1 VTRVPDTLYATTD
14 DGVSIAY
21 QIVGEGP
28 VDLVLE
34 LESWGNVEIMWELDA
49 LADLFERLS
58 QFSRLVLHDRRA
70 TGLSG
75 GVSFPNLETRARD
88 LLVVLDAIR
97 SPRAVLFG
105 ERTTGAAFT
114 VFAASHPSRAA
125 SLVWNRAVATTR
137 WSPEYPWGQ
146 TPDEHRAEAAETRGG
161 MGSKELAHG
170 WLTACA
176 PSLAGDERLEAQI
189 ARLDRHFM
197 APSTAAEWIQ
207 VESETDVTAVLP
219 LLRCPTL
226 VLDYEQSSTGAAQSR
241 YVQSRIPE
249 AQLQL
254 ISGDPYALPYG
265 DREQIADAVE
275 AFIGRERPTE
285 VAATVLGTVLFT
297 DIVGSTE
304 HQAAAGDRAWADVI
318 RRHNTIV
325 REALERWQG
334 VENDTAGDGFYATF
348 DGPARAIRCALD
360 IVSRVGEVGLEVRA
374 GIHTGECEVV
384 DGKRAGLAV
393 TIGSRI
399 AAIAGPRD
407 VLVSRTVKDLT
418 AGSGFSFEG
427 KGEHELKGVPEH
439 WQLYR
444 VVPEG

>member
-1 VTRVPDTLYATTD
+1 VTSVPDTHYATTT
-14 DGVSIAY
+14 DGISIAY
-21 QIVGEGP
+21 QTVGDGP

-34 LESWGNVEIMWELDA
+34 LESWGNVETMWELDA

-58 QFSRLVLHDRRA
+58 QFSRLVLHDRRG

-75 GVSFPNLETRARD
+75 GSSFPNLETRARD
-88 LLVVLDAIR
+88 LLTVLDTIR
-97 SPRAVLFG
+97 SPRAALFG
-105 ERTTGAAFT
+105 ELTTGAAFA
-114 VFAASHPSRAA
+114 VFAASYPNRVA
-125 SLVWNRAVATTR
+125 SLVWNRAVATRR
-137 WSPEYPWGQ
+137 WSPEYPWGR
-146 TPDEHRAEAAETRGG
+146 TPDELREEVAETRDG
-161 MGSKELAHG
+161 MGSTELSRA
-170 WLTACA
+170 WLEACA
-176 PSLAGDERLEAQI
+176 PSLASDERLAAQI

-197 APSTAAEWIQ
+197 APSTAAEWIR

-226 VLDYEQSSTGAAQSR
+226 LLDYEQSSTAGAQSR
-241 YVQSRIPE
+241 HVQSRIPG
-249 AQLQL
+249 AQLRL

-265 DREQIADAVE
+265 DRAQIVDAVR
-275 AFIGRERPTE
+275 AFIGRER
-285 VAATVLGTVLFT
+285 AAEASESVLGTVLFT

-304 HQAAAGDRAWADVI
+304 HQAAAGDRAWADVV
-318 RRHNTIV
+318 RRHHAVV
-325 REALERWQG
+325 REALGRWQG

-360 IVSRVGEVGLEVRA
+360 IVDGVSEIGLEIRA

-399 AAIAGPRD
+399 AGMAGPLD

-418 AGSGFSFEG
+418 AGSGFTFDDR
-427 KGEHELKGVPEH
+427 GEHDLKGVPER

-444 VVPEG
+444 VRA

>member
-1 VTRVPDTLYATTD
+1 MARVPDTLYATTD

-28 VDLVLE
+28 IDLVLE

-97 SPRAVLFG
+97 SSRAVLFG
-105 ERTTGAAFT
+105 ERTAGAAFT
-114 VFAASHPSRAA
+114 IFAASYPNRVA

-137 WSPEYPWGQ
+137 WSPEYPWGL
-146 TPDEHRAEAAETRGG
+146 TPDEHRAEAAETRDG
-161 MGSKELAHG
+161 MGSKGLAHA

-226 VLDYEQSSTGAAQSR
+226 VLDYEQSSTDAAQSR
-241 YVQSRIPE
+241 HVQSRIPDAE
-249 AQLQL
+249 LQL
-254 ISGDPYALPYG
+254 ISGDPYSLPYG
-265 DREQIADAVE
+265 DREQIVDAVK
-275 AFIGRERPTE
+275 AFIGRERPTD
-285 VAATVLGTVLFT
+285 APATVLGTVLFT

-360 IVSRVGEVGLEVRA
+360 IVSRVGEIGLEVRA

-399 AAIAGPRD
+399 AATAGPCD

-418 AGSGFSFEG
+418 AGSGFSFED
-427 KGEHELKGVPEH
+427 KGEYELKGVPDD

>member
-1 VTRVPDTLYATTD
+1 MARVPDTLYATTE

-21 QIVGEGP
+21 QVVGDGP

-34 LESWGNVEIMWELDA
+34 LESFGNVETMWELDA
-49 LADLFERLS
+49 LADLFARLS
-58 QFSRLVLHDRRA
+58 QISRLVLHDRRA

-88 LLVVLDAIR
+88 ILAVLDAIR

-105 ERTTGAAFT
+105 ERTAGAACAM
-114 VFAASHPSRAA
+114 FAASYPDRTA
-125 SLVWNRAVATTR
+125 SLVWNRAVATKR
-137 WSPEYPWGQ
+137 WSPDYPWGQ
-146 TPDEHRAEAAETRGG
+146 TPDEHREEAAEARAGMGG
-161 MGSKELAHG
+161 MELAHA
-170 WLTACA
+170 WLTSCA
-176 PSLAGDERLEAQI
+176 PSLAGDEQLEARI
-189 ARLDRHFM
+189 AKLDRHFM
-197 APSTAAEWIQ
+197 APSTAAQWIQ

-226 VLDYEQSSTGAAQSR
+226 VLDYEQSSTDAAQSR
-241 YVQSRIPE
+241 HVQSRIPG

-254 ISGDPYALPYG
+254 ISGDAYALPYG
-265 DREQIADAVE
+265 DRAQIVAAVE
-275 AFIGRERPTE
+275 AFIGHEPTGE
-285 VAATVLGTVLFT
+285 PPATVLGTVLFT

-304 HQAAAGDRAWADVI
+304 QQAAVGDRAWAEVI
-318 RRHNTIV
+318 GRHHTIV

-334 VENDTAGDGFYATF
+334 VENDTAGDGFFATF
-348 DGPARAIRCALD
+348 DGPARAIHCALE
-360 IVSRVGEVGLEVRA
+360 IVNRVGEIELEIRA
-374 GIHTGECEVV
+374 GVHTGECEIV

-399 AAIAGPRD
+399 AAVAGPGE

-418 AGSGFSFEG
+418 AGSGFSFDDR
-427 KGEHELKGVPEH
+427 GEHELKGVPEQ

-444 VVPEG
+444 VGA

>member
-1 VTRVPDTLYATTD
+1 VTSVPDTHYATTA

-21 QIVGEGP
+21 QTVGEGP
-28 VDLVLE
+28 ADLVLE
-34 LESWGNVEIMWELDA
+34 LESWGNVEVMWELDA
-49 LADLFERLS
+49 LVDLFERLS

-75 GVSFPNLETRARD
+75 GATFPDLETRARD
-88 LLVVLDAIR
+88 LLTVLDTIR
-97 SPRAVLFG
+97 SPHAVLLG
-105 ERTTGAAFT
+105 ERTTGAAFA
-114 VFAASHPSRAA
+114 VFAASYPSRVA
-125 SLVWNRAVATTR
+125 SLVWNRAVATRR

-146 TPDEHRAEAAETRGG
+146 TPDELREEAAETRDL
-161 MGSKELAHG
+161 MGSKELARV
-170 WLTACA
+170 WLEECA
-176 PSLAGDERLEAQI
+176 PSLAGDERLAAQI

-197 APSTAAEWIQ
+197 APSTAADWIR

-226 VLDYEQSSTGAAQSR
+226 VLDHEQSATGAAQSR
-241 YVQSRIPE
+241 YVQSKIPG

-265 DREQIADAVE
+265 DRAQIVDAVE
-275 AFIGRERPTE
+275 AFIGRERAGKAP
-285 VAATVLGTVLFT
+285 ATVLGTVLFT

-304 HQAAAGDRAWADVI
+304 RQAAAGDRAWADVI
-318 RRHNTIV
+318 RNHHAIV
-325 REALERWQG
+325 RDALEYWQG

-360 IVSRVGEVGLEVRA
+360 IVGRVGEIGLEIRA
-374 GIHTGECEVV
+374 GIHTGECEIV

-393 TIGSRI
+393 TIGARI
-399 AAIAGPRD
+399 AGMAGPRD

-418 AGSGFSFEG
+418 AGSGFPFEDA
-427 KGEHELKGVPEH
+427 GEHELKGVPER

-444 VVPEG
+444 VGV

>member
-1 VTRVPDTLYATTD
+1 MSVPDTHYATTD

-21 QIVGEGP
+21 QTVGDGP

-34 LESWGNVEIMWELDA
+34 LESWGNVELMWELDA

-58 QFSRLVLHDRRA
+58 RFSRLVLHDRRA

-75 GVSFPNLETRARD
+75 GATFPNLETRARD
-88 LLVVLDAIR
+88 LLTVLDAIR

-105 ERTTGAAFT
+105 ERTTGAAFA
-114 VFAASHPSRAA
+114 VFAASRPNRAA
-125 SLVWNRAVATTR
+125 SLVWNRAVATKR
-137 WSPEYPWGQ
+137 WSPDYPWGM
-146 TPDEHRAEAAETRGG
+146 TPDEHREEAAETRDL
-161 MGSKELAHG
+161 MGTTDLARV
-170 WLTACA
+170 WLMNCA
-176 PSLAGDERLEAQI
+176 PSLAGNERLEAQI

-197 APSTAAEWIQ
+197 APSTAAQWIQ

-226 VLDYEQSSTGAAQSR
+226 VLDYEQSSNGAAQSR
-241 YVQSRIPE
+241 HVQSKIPG

-265 DREQIADAVE
+265 DRAEIVDVVE
-275 AFIGRERPTE
+275 AFIDRER
-285 VAATVLGTVLFT
+285 VANAPATVLGTVLFT

-304 HQAAAGDRAWADVI
+304 RQAAAGDRVWAEVI
-318 RRHNTIV
+318 RRHHAIV
-325 REALERWQG
+325 RDGLERWQG

-360 IVSRVGEVGLEVRA
+360 LVNRVSEIGIEIRA
-374 GIHTGECEVV
+374 GIHTGECEIV

-399 AAIAGPRD
+399 AGMAASRD

-418 AGSGFSFEG
+418 AGSGFSFDDR
-427 KGEHELKGVPEH
+427 GEHELKGVPER

-444 VVPEG
+444 VSA